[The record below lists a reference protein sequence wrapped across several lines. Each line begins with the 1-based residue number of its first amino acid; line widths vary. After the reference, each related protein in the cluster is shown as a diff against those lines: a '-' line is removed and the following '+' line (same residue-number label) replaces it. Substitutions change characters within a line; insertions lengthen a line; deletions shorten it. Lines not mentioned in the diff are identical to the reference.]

1 MDVKGKGFSKR
12 KEQQREVFK
21 GKQTWHMEGIGLEHN
36 EPWRGGMRQDLGRS
50 KGYITQGLN
59 RLWEGVIIPMLWEAA
74 ERFYTEE

>member
-36 EPWRGGMRQDLGRS
+36 EPWRGGMR
-50 KGYITQGLN
+50 
-59 RLWEGVIIPMLWEAA
+59 
-74 ERFYTEE
+74 